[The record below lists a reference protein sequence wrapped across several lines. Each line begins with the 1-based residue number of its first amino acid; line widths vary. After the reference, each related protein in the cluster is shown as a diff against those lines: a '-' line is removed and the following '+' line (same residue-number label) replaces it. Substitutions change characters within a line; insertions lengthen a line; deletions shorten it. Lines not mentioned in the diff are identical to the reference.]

1 MVLGL
6 VGLHTKIEDDG
17 IQYYIWFLKKKQG
30 ITNALALPIIKMLYI
45 YLLCSHSEHQK
56 IRSNLNSLK
65 TFIKETSSPN
75 VKPILIR

>member
-56 IRSNLNSLK
+56 NPFQSKQSKNFDQRNQF
-65 TFIKETSSPN
+65 T
-75 VKPILIR
+75 